1 MRSLPALLTLLGLVF
16 TLAPAAQAQAYK
28 CKTAGGATVISSTP
42 CGSGEKTEKSVSDS
56 AAPAAAGDAQRDQ
69 AALDAKVAAALAN
82 GDFDLARTLALTAK
96 HWQMIADA
104 QRNNVQAANRSGTTA
119 SADWRAEARNSQE
132 CRDAQRNYDVDAG
145 ALGANPIKVEASKQR
160 MYSACGIEPPA
171 TTTINVNP
179 GVGTNRQAVLPYP
192 FHRTTTTPGTTSTTT
207 GSTTGTTTG
216 NTTGHSSRSK
226 SGLYGADP
234 STYRAP

>member
-1 MRSLPALLTLLGLVF
+1 MRPLPALLATLCL
-16 TLAPAAQAQAYK
+16 TLALIPAARAQAYK

-42 CGSGEKTEKSVSDS
+42 CGAGEKTEKSVSA
-56 AAPAAAGDAQRDQ
+56 AAPSGAGDAQRDQ
-69 AALDAKVAAALAN
+69 AALDGKVAAALAN
-82 GDFDLARTLALTAK
+82 GDFELARTLAVTAK

-104 QRNNVQAANRSGTTA
+104 QRSTAQAASRSGSGA
-119 SADWRAEARNSQE
+119 SADWRAEARNSQD

-145 ALGANPIKVEASKQR
+145 ALGANPTKVEASKQR
-160 MYSACGIEPPA
+160 MYTACGIDPPA

-179 GVGTNRQAVLPYP
+179 GLGTNRQAILPYP
-192 FHRTTTTPGTTSTTT
+192 PHRLAPVTGTTTTTT
-207 GSTTGTTTG
+207 TTGTTTG
-216 NTTGHSSRSK
+216 HPSRNK